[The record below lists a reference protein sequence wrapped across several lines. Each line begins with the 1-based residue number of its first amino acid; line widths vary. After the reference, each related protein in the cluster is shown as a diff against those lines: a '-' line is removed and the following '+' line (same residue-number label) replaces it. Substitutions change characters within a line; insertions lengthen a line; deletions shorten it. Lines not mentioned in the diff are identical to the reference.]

1 MHQDKVCA
9 WKLIQIESLENP
21 VEFRITK
28 STIYSL
34 SLSLPPLI
42 PSLEYI
48 LKHMCKY
55 QSSNPF
61 L

>member
-34 SLSLPPLI
+34 SLSFD
-42 PSLEYI
+42 S
-48 LKHMCKY
+48 
-55 QSSNPF
+55 
-61 L
+61 